1 VTRSGRSRARWGYE
15 PPGPPPDL
23 LPLRRLT
30 AGLIAGLIGAL
41 LLASARPA
49 AAEPLR
55 VVVRHAGGGDDVA
68 VERLAGHVVDL
79 DVESIAEEGALE
91 KTLDA
96 QIAAADALA
105 DQHDAAAVVW
115 FSADRRRI
123 VVVVATPRERRV
135 FVREIDAG
143 DPSANAEAAAQA
155 ARTAIRALSLGGT
168 IGVELPEPEPEPEP
182 EPVPV
187 PDPSPSLRW
196 HGGGGWQVALDRGAD
211 AGAHAAWQRLGVS
224 RGALGVSLELSLGPP
239 LRKDT
244 GDVAV
249 ELSRG
254 AALAVVELRR
264 GRFRF
269 GLGAGPVLYHR
280 ATVDVEPGLEAT
292 DSSAQ
297 VAFGVAPAIRW
308 VLQPRG
314 AGWGVELAVGVD
326 AVIGAPELA
335 VDQGG
340 MVETL
345 AEIATLQPRIGL
357 GIVVGP

>member
-1 VTRSGRSRARWGYE
+1 MLA
-15 PPGPPPDL
+15 
-23 LPLRRLT
+23 T
-30 AGLIAGLIGAL
+30 AT
-41 LLASARPA
+41 PA

-79 DVESIAEEGALE
+79 DVESITDDRPLE

-115 FSADRRRI
+115 FEADKRRI
-123 VVVVATPRERRV
+123 TVVVATPRERRV

-143 DPSANAEAAAQA
+143 GASANAEAAAQA
-155 ARTAIRALSLGGT
+155 ARTALRALSLGGT
-168 IGVELPEPEPEPEP
+168 IGVSLPEPEPDPVP
-182 EPVPV
+182 VPVPV
-187 PDPSPSLRW
+187 PDPSPRLRW
-196 HGGGGWQVALDRGAD
+196 HGGGGWQVAIDRGAD

-224 RGALGVSLELSLGPP
+224 RGAWGASLELSLGPP

-244 GDVAV
+244 GEVTV

-264 GRFRF
+264 GAFRF

-280 ATVDVEPGLEAT
+280 ATVDVGPGLEPT
-292 DSSAQ
+292 DSQAQ
-297 VAFGVAPAIRW
+297 FGVAVAPAIRW

-314 AGWGVELAVGVD
+314 AGWGLEVGIGLD
-326 AVIGAPELA
+326 AVFGAPELA